1 MIDFRT
7 RLREAMEAK
16 DSLLCVGLDPQ
27 PDLTP
32 AGEIADFNRRIIK
45 ETADFVA
52 AYKPQSAFYEAAG
65 DEGWKAL
72 KKTIDSIRVLAPH
85 ALVILDV
92 KRGDVPN
99 TAEACAHMAFKH
111 FEADAATVNP
121 YMGPDGVKPFLDQP
135 DKGAFLLCRTS
146 NPQSDA
152 LQGLRVQDESDE
164 RGWRYLY
171 EVVALQIDAWGAA
184 HSGNAGAVVGA
195 TYPGELERVR
205 KLCPTLPLLV
215 PGIGAQGG
223 DLEKSVSA
231 AVDGDGFGLLIN
243 SSRSVIYSE
252 DPGAE
257 AARLQREINVVRAK
271 VREEKAH
278 AFVAAS

>member
-1 MIDFRT
+1 M
-7 RLREAMEAK
+7 
-16 DSLLCVGLDPQ
+16 LCVGLDPQ
-27 PDLTP
+27 LDLTP
-32 AGEIADFNRRIIK
+32 PSEIAEFNRRVIE

-52 AYKPQSAFYEAAG
+52 AYKPQSAFYEAGG
-65 DEGWKAL
+65 DLGWKAL
-72 KKTIDSIRVLAPH
+72 KETIDSIRDLAPH

-92 KRGDVPN
+92 KRADVPN
-99 TAEACAHMAFKH
+99 TAKACAKMAFKH
-111 FEADAATVNP
+111 FDADAATVNP
-121 YMGPDGVKPFLDQP
+121 YMGPDGVEPFLEQP

-171 EVVALQIDAWGAA
+171 EVVALQIDALGAA
-184 HSGNAGAVVGA
+184 HGGNAGAVVGA

-223 DLEKSVSA
+223 DLEKSVCA
-231 AVDGDGFGLLIN
+231 AVDDDGFGLLIN
-243 SSRSVIYSE
+243 SSRSVIYSG

-257 AARLQREINVVRAK
+257 AEKLQREINVVRAK
-271 VREEKAH
+271 VRKEKAR